1 MKLVIKRE
9 DKISR
14 RRAGINKLDRELL
27 SKFEMKE
34 DNRHGL
40 DFVQWKTIKERKV
53 KRIRLKILFRTELKL
68 FLC

>member
-1 MKLVIKRE
+1 MKLVIKRD

-14 RRAGINKLDRELL
+14 RRAGISKLDGELL

-40 DFVQWKTIKERKV
+40 DFVQWKTITERKV
-53 KRIRLKILFRTELKL
+53 KRIQLKILFRTELKL